1 MRKNINGI
9 IDVALVV
16 ILVAVIALVIHLTAC
31 TASFRRGMK
40 DWSSDVSGGLNR
52 TVTAYSNTG
61 EKIGEWSGK
70 IDIEYDD
77 NKVKFDLQG
86 KRVIITG
93 GIVIAEEK

>member
-1 MRKNINGI
+1 MKKKIITDVIKAGI
-9 IDVALVV
+9 FFAIIAAVV
-16 ILVAVIALVIHLTAC
+16 CLTAC
-31 TASFRRGMK
+31 TANFERNVK
-40 DWSSDVSGGLNR
+40 DWSSNVSGGLNR

-70 IDIEYDD
+70 IDIEYDE